1 MLMNFLNRIAK
12 TAAKIEANE
21 LRAVLLS
28 FAFVFTI
35 LASYYILR
43 SIRDGLASE
52 WDDVQLST
60 IWTFTFFIS
69 FLVVALYGFACS
81 KIKFRYLV
89 PGVYIFFALSFF
101 SLYVL
106 INVLPEIKLMGYT
119 IQTDQIF
126 YVWVSVF
133 SLLNIS
139 VFWSFMADIYSKQQA
154 TRLFGFIA
162 AGSSLGAIFGPTI
175 SLLLAT
181 KIGSYNLILISASL
195 LFIPVLIASVLEK
208 VKTSDLGTQ
217 GPNQGYDKP
226 LGANILSGFKE
237 FALNRLLLGIGIFIV
252 LYTGISTFVY
262 FELKNI
268 LVDYDQDL
276 RTQIWAGMDL
286 AVNVLAVVTA
296 MFGTSRLATRFGL
309 TVTLPLVPVIIITGL
324 FIVALSPMLWVVV
337 GLQIVRRAGEYSITK
352 PAREM
357 LFTIVDR
364 ESRFK
369 AKSVIDVVVYR
380 AGDIFWAWAFTGLTQ
395 LLGMSLAA
403 IALIG
408 AGIASIWSLLAV
420 YLGKYFDKHQVIGAA
435 TKMNNDELAG

>member
-1 MLMNFLNRIAK
+1 MNFLNRIAK
-12 TAAKIEANE
+12 TTAKIEAHE

-43 SIRDGLASE
+43 SIRDGLASD
-52 WDDVQLST
+52 WTDVELST

-81 KIKFRYLV
+81 KIKFKYLV
-89 PGVYIFFALSFF
+89 PGVYAFFALTFF
-101 SLYVL
+101 SLYIL
-106 INVLPEIKLMGYT
+106 INTLPEFKLT
-119 IQTDQIF
+119 NQIF

-181 KIGSYNLILISASL
+181 KIGSYNLILVSASL
-195 LFIPVLIASVLEK
+195 LIVPVFIATVLEK
-208 VKTSDLGTQ
+208 IRASDLGAQ
-217 GPNQGYDKP
+217 EKNQGYDQP

-252 LYTGISTFVY
+252 LYTGISTFIY

-268 LVDYDQDL
+268 LVDYNQDL

-296 MFGTSRLATRFGL
+296 MFATSRLATRFGL
-309 TVTLPLVPVIIITGL
+309 SVTLPLVPIIIILGL
-324 FIVALSPMLWVVV
+324 LIVAVSPILWVVV

-364 ESRFK
+364 ESRFI

-395 LLGMSLAA
+395 VLGMSLAA
-403 IALIG
+403 IALVG
-408 AGIASIWSLLAV
+408 AGIASMWSLLAV
-420 YLGKYFDKHQVIGAA
+420 YLGRYFDKHRVVESESKSSSISSSS
-435 TKMNNDELAG
+435 

>member
-1 MLMNFLNRIAK
+1 MNFLNRIAK
-12 TAAKIEANE
+12 TTAKIEAHE

-43 SIRDGLASE
+43 SIRDGLASD
-52 WDDVQLST
+52 WTDVELST

-81 KIKFRYLV
+81 KIKFKYLV
-89 PGVYIFFALSFF
+89 PGVYAFFALTFF
-101 SLYVL
+101 SLYIL
-106 INVLPEIKLMGYT
+106 INTLPEFKLT
-119 IQTDQIF
+119 NQIF

-181 KIGSYNLILISASL
+181 KIGSYNLILVSASL
-195 LFIPVLIASVLEK
+195 LIVPVFIATVLEK
-208 VKTSDLGTQ
+208 IRASDLGTQ
-217 GPNQGYDKP
+217 EKNQGYDQP

-252 LYTGISTFVY
+252 LYTGISTFIY

-268 LVDYDQDL
+268 LVDYNQDL

-296 MFGTSRLATRFGL
+296 MFATSRLATRFGL
-309 TVTLPLVPVIIITGL
+309 SVTLPLVPIIIILGL
-324 FIVALSPMLWVVV
+324 LIVAVSPILWVVV

-395 LLGMSLAA
+395 VLGMSLAA
-403 IALIG
+403 IALVG
-408 AGIASIWSLLAV
+408 AGIASMWSLLAV
-420 YLGKYFDKHQVIGAA
+420 YLGRYFDKHQVVESE
-435 TKMNNDELAG
+435 TKSNSLRSSG